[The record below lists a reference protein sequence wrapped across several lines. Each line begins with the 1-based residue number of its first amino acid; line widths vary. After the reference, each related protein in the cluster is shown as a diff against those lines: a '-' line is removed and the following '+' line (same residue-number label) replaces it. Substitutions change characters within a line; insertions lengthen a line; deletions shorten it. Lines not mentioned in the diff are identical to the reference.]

1 MLTLAKS
8 AVFWLERVRKI
19 ALDIRHLGEILVY

>member
-8 AVFWLERVRKI
+8 AVFLLEMVRKI